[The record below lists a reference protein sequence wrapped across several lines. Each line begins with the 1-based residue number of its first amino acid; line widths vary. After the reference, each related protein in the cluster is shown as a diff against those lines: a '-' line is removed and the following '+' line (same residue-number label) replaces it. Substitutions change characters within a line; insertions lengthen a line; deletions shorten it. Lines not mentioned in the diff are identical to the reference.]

1 MQNMHSVLLKR
12 CSQHQLS
19 DTAARVRGTLSSL
32 SVVVALVPI
41 ALGHFAPT
49 TPPYSWPSALTVH
62 LSTHWHFSDTR
73 IRNGC
78 LSLGRTETEPAFRSD
93 FGRRA
98 HTSHTR
104 ASDFGSA
111 ATSFLVMQ
119 AHSSHA
125 CSNDLRPCSH
135 TLDTRGR
142 FEDYSGRHPRGKV

>member
-1 MQNMHSVLLKR
+1 MHSVLLKR

-41 ALGHFAPT
+41 ALGHFALT

-104 ASDFGSA
+104 ASDFGSSA
-111 ATSFLVMQ
+111 NWDRAQVVMPWTRGVGFKTTLTDILEEK
-119 AHSSHA
+119 H
-125 CSNDLRPCSH
+125 DLRSV
-135 TLDTRGR
+135 
-142 FEDYSGRHPRGKV
+142 FYS